1 LRDEQ
6 MKGQVRVL
14 GIDDS
19 PFDFGQEKSLVVGAL
34 VRAPNYL
41 EAVMRTEVTVD
52 GEDSTDR
59 LVAMVSG
66 SNHSDQM
73 KALMI
78 DGIALAG
85 FNVID
90 IDRLHEATG
99 IPVLTVTRDLPDL
112 ESMKAALK
120 KHFDDW
126 ERRFEL
132 VTTHELRKIKTEHKP
147 LYACGLG
154 LDWPEFEELVG
165 LFTVRGAVPE
175 PIRIAHLVSSALVKG
190 ESYGRP

>member
-1 LRDEQ
+1 
-6 MKGQVRVL
+6 
-14 GIDDS
+14 
-19 PFDFGQEKSLVVGAL
+19 
-34 VRAPNYL
+34 
-41 EAVMRTEVTVD
+41 
-52 GEDSTDR
+52 
-59 LVAMVSG
+59 
-66 SNHSDQM
+66 M